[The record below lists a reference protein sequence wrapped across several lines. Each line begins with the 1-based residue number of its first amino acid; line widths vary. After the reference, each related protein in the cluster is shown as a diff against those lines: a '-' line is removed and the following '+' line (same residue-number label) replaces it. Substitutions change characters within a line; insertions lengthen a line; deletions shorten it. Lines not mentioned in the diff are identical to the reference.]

1 MRYLKLI
8 TIILWGAKSL
18 PQKKE
23 KGEVYVCAGAYA
35 HPYACTNSHASTMC
49 KLCSADEGK
58 KKKTSH
64 NVTGKALIECVRQA
78 RLTRVF
84 HTDGDER
91 LLL

>member
-1 MRYLKLI
+1 MLVHMHTHMRAR
-8 TIILWGAKSL
+8 TRTQVPCVS
-18 PQKKE
+18 
-23 KGEVYVCAGAYA
+23 YVLQ
-35 HPYACTNSHASTMC
+35 M
-49 KLCSADEGK
+49 KVK